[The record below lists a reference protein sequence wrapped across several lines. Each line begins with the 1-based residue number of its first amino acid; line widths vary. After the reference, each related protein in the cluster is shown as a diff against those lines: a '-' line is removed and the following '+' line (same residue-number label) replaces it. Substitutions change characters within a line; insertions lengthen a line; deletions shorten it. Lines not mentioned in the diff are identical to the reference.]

1 MADTDD
7 ILDSETVEELGELT
21 ELDSERLPEADEL
34 DFEQLGPLVEAATS
48 LLESVTDGEHDP
60 EDGTLQALLQ
70 LVGLI
75 KQTLDTTDA
84 EELLD
89 IVDLDAADEV
99 VDIEELPD
107 ALASGDLGEAVEL
120 QGVRKLI
127 EFGQLWDA
135 VDLTELMDS
144 KGEISE
150 TVGQITDDEGDG
162 GVLDVDLFDEMELDD
177 MTGDEEGVAGGLTDP
192 EMVQAATQAQLD
204 DAIDGFREL
213 LVETHA
219 RLDSLREANK
229 ERFEG
234 VDQPTSRNP
243 TAVSTLS
250 THGGPPK
257 AASAV
262 STVPRNVRHST
273 GASRRRIY
281 GRRFE
286 QLMAEKRDEEP
297 PDDDQ
302 TAGEGGE
309 TR

>member
-302 TAGEGGE
+302 TAGEGGDE
-309 TR
+309 R

>member
-1 MADTDD
+1 MTDTDD

-302 TAGEGGE
+302 TAGEGGDE
-309 TR
+309 R